1 VVATRDAMTWLRDA
15 RGLSWDDAYNLA
27 SLALDLRISQVVDGL
42 KGVHAMLP
50 RRIFVDGEVSF
61 ALRSS

>member
-1 VVATRDAMTWLRDA
+1 MARDAIRFLERE
-15 RGLSWDDAYNLA
+15 RGLSRDQAYNLC

-50 RRIFVDGEVSF
+50 KAIFTDRAPTFRTG
-61 ALRSS
+61 